1 MSNNRVES
9 ERAYS
14 WAETAVCRRL
24 LAVAAAAVVL
34 IGVADVVVVVVV
46 VVIVV
51 AVVVVL
57 VLVLVLA
64 LLLSVVVMLMLMMM
78 LIAPGDLRL
87 RTLRPMDC
95 FSSST
100 DVSDAGLNCQ
110 HGSDSRRERGNLKPQ
125 TTIVMHAPE
134 AAGLNLAVA
143 YPHPLGPSEHDLCH
157 RAARK

>member
-1 MSNNRVES
+1 MWCGV
-9 ERAYS
+9 
-14 WAETAVCRRL
+14 WCVVC
-24 LAVAAAAVVL
+24 
-34 IGVADVVVVVVV
+34 GVVVVVVVV

-57 VLVLVLA
+57 VLVLVL
-64 LLLSVVVMLMLMMM
+64 VMLMLMMM

-87 RTLRPMDC
+87 RALRPMDC

-125 TTIVMHAPE
+125 TTIVMHAPK

-143 YPHPLGPSEHDLCH
+143 CPHPLGPSEHDLCH

>member
-24 LAVAAAAVVL
+24 L
-34 IGVADVVVVVVV
+34 ADVVVVVVV

-100 DVSDAGLNCQ
+100 DVSDAGPNCRTTGAGMPATCAVEYNNAEHTHARQ
-110 HGSDSRRERGNLKPQ
+110 REESTTSWANYLRHHGYLRLGPITASERGVRGS
-125 TTIVMHAPE
+125 I
-134 AAGLNLAVA
+134 
-143 YPHPLGPSEHDLCH
+143 SS
-157 RAARK
+157 